1 MSFSVLRCPLTQI
14 NGFFRPFVTARR
26 PFIQEVLRKNR
37 KQNIMYLYY
46 YVILRAKPERKKENM
61 KKWVSLILL
70 KPKSP
75 ALL

>member
-14 NGFFRPFVTARR
+14 DGFFRPFVTARR

-46 YVILRAKPERKKENM
+46 YVILRAKPER
-61 KKWVSLILL
+61 
-70 KPKSP
+70 
-75 ALL
+75 